1 MSSETTEILLVE
13 DDEGHIELIRRA
25 FKPKGKKF
33 NLTVAGT
40 LAEARKILKKTSPA
54 LIIADY
60 LLPDGKGIKLLPGDP
75 DKLTFPIVILTA
87 HGDEKVAA
95 ATIKAGAIDYLVKSD
110 KTFADMP
117 HIIERILLEWQH
129 IAECR
134 QMEKRLEE
142 SEAKYQDMYDH
153 APDMFVS
160 VEAETAKIRDCN
172 QTLADNL
179 GYDRKEIIGRP
190 IFDMYH
196 PDCMPSVEKAFHS
209 FVTTGE
215 IHDTEL
221 QLKRKDGSKIDVLLN
236 ASAVKDENGKVLY
249 SRSIWRDITERK
261 TVEERASGLNRILE
275 ESLNEIYIFDAE
287 TLKFIQVN
295 YGARLN
301 LGYEIDELRNL
312 TPLDIKP
319 KFTRKSFKKLIE
331 PLKTGK
337 EEKIQFT
344 TVHQRKD
351 GSLYPVEVHLQLSVL
366 ESRKVFIAIILD
378 ITERKKTETEL
389 LSKQRQLKVLLDV
402 SMKINT
408 SLEETNIRK
417 ILLNAARSLT
427 NSTSGLVGRV
437 EDGRMVFSEEFCSG
451 DQCTPINYTFKPG
464 YGVPGH
470 VMQTLKPYISN
481 DAEHDP
487 HVIQKIRRTLD
498 FHQLIDVPILNR
510 SGKLLGCFEIH
521 NRKDGR
527 PFDDVDIELLES
539 LAASAAVAL
548 ENAQLFSD
556 LKQAGE
562 ILHAEQEQVRQIID
576 TARDAFVSMNTDG
589 IITDWN
595 PQAGEIFGWSRDE
608 ALGKKPTELFI
619 PEASREAHR
628 KGLKHYLATGEG
640 PILNQTVEITAQHR
654 DGHTFPADLSIVPVH
669 TDDAVTFNAF
679 IRDISARQKA
689 KEALKISLVGTIVA
703 ISKAVEARDPYT
715 GGHQQRVARLA
726 RSIAQEMGLDSD
738 RIDGLRMGATI
749 HDIGKIHLPA
759 EILSKPTKLTETE
772 FEFIKT
778 HAQVG
783 YDILKD
789 IKFPWPIADI
799 AYQHHERLDGTGYP
813 QGLKG
818 EEICLEA
825 RIVAVADVVEAI
837 SSHRPYRPSL
847 GMDVA
852 LEEIEA
858 HRGEWYEPAAVDAC
872 LKLIREKEFSF
883 DDNRPR

>member
-527 PFDDVDIELLES
+527 PFDDVDIELL
-539 LAASAAVAL
+539 
-548 ENAQLFSD
+548 
-556 LKQAGE
+556 G
-562 ILHAEQEQVRQIID
+562 
-576 TARDAFVSMNTDG
+576 DAFVSMNTDG

-726 RSIAQEMGLDSD
+726 R
-738 RIDGLRMGATI
+738 
-749 HDIGKIHLPA
+749 
-759 EILSKPTKLTETE
+759 KPTKLTETE